1 MGLGIS
7 LIILRGATTGGI
19 DIIAKIV
26 TRKMR
31 HLTVG
36 RIILIFD
43 AFVIALATVI
53 YRNLESALYSIVSI
67 YVTSVIMDMMLYGG
81 DKGKIL
87 YIVSN
92 FSNEICSDINNLVGR
107 GVTLIPVK
115 GGYTGADKTML
126 FCTVRRH
133 QISEIY
139 EIVDKYDK
147 NAFITVSDAGEIIGE
162 GFKSSI

>member
-1 MGLGIS
+1 
-7 LIILRGATTGGI
+7 
-19 DIIAKIV
+19 
-26 TRKMR
+26 
-31 HLTVG
+31 
-36 RIILIFD
+36 
-43 AFVIALATVI
+43 
-53 YRNLESALYSIVSI
+53 
-67 YVTSVIMDMMLYGG
+67 MDMMLYGG